1 MSTRYLT
8 AKLAQQIDEELMNTA
23 GAFSIDQ
30 LMELAGLACAQT
42 LATVYGKEKYPRVL
56 VCCGPGN
63 QGGDGLVAAR
73 HLGMF
78 GYKPMIWMP
87 KPGSKD
93 IYKRLHT
100 QCENMRI
107 PTLPASSSSSSSSSG
122 LAESTLST
130 ALAASDVV
138 LDAIFGFSFK
148 PPVRAPFDVALP
160 LIARAGL
167 PIVSVDIPSGWDV
180 ELGDALSAED
190 KDKDKG
196 EEEGAGASAVVALYP
211 DVLVSLTAPKE
222 GVRQFVGRHF
232 LGGRFMPKSLEEKYK
247 LNLPPYPGFA
257 QIVELPRR
265 DDESSQKL

>member
-1 MSTRYLT
+1 MSIRYLT
-8 AKLAQQIDEELMNTA
+8 AKLAQQIDEELMSAA

-30 LMELAGLACAQT
+30 VRH
-42 LATVYGKEKYPRVL
+42 LATVYSKEKYPRVL

-73 HLGMF
+73 HLGIAHE
-78 GYKPMIWMP
+78 GCWLQATIWMP

-100 QCENMRI
+100 QCDNMHI
-107 PTLPASSSSSSSSSG
+107 PTLPTSDPA
-122 LAESTLST
+122 LAESTLSS

-148 PPVRAPFDVALP
+148 PPVRAPFDAALP
-160 LIARAGL
+160 LIQRAGV
-167 PIVSVDIPSGWDV
+167 PVVSVDIPSGWDV
-180 ELGDALSAED
+180 ERGDA
-190 KDKDKG
+190 
-196 EEEGAGASAVVALYP
+196 AGLGLRP

-222 GVRQFVGRHF
+222 GVRAFAGRHF
-232 LGGRFMPKSLEEKYK
+232 LGGRFVPKSLEEKLE

-257 QIVELPRR
+257 QIVELPQAEDKAQR
-265 DDESSQKL
+265 L